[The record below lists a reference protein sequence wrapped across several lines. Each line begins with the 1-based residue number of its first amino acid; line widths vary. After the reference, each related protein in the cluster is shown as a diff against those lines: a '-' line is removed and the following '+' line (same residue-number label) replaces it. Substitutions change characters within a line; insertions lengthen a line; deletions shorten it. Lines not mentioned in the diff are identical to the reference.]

1 MTAHHG
7 FGATLVGLAVLIQ
20 RRHAQICA
28 EHDLTPAQAQLLC
41 MIKDQPR
48 GMTELAQLMGLAKP
62 GLSGLVDRAER
73 RGLVCRNTPGYD
85 RRAVTLSTTPLG
97 KDAIEA
103 LFADVSDRLP
113 DILEG
118 LSAQDQHLF
127 EHLVNAVAA
136 TAGVPLHFGGRG
148 ECGDRGESTATA
160 CGDC

>member
-1 MTAHHG
+1 VTQQHG
-7 FGATLVGLAVLIQ
+7 FGATLAGLAVLIQ

-41 MIKDQPR
+41 MVKDQPR
-48 GMTELAQLMGLAKP
+48 GMTELAHLMGLAKP

-73 RGLVCRNTPGYD
+73 RGLVRRNTPEHD

-97 KDAIEA
+97 KDAVDA

-118 LSAQDQHLF
+118 LSAQDRHVF
-127 EHLVNAVAA
+127 EHLVNAIAA
-136 TAGVPLHFGGRG
+136 TAGMPLLLGERGG
-148 ECGDRGESTATA
+148 STAIA
-160 CGDC
+160 CGDCSRPAD

>member
-1 MTAHHG
+1 MTQHHG
-7 FGATLVGLAVLIQ
+7 FGASLVGLAVLIQ

-41 MIKDQPR
+41 MIKDRPR

-73 RGLVCRNTPGYD
+73 RGLVRRNTPERD

-97 KDAIEA
+97 KEAVDA

-118 LSAQDQHLF
+118 LSAQDRHVF
-127 EHLVNAVAA
+127 EHLVNAVVA
-136 TAGVPLHFGGRG
+136 TSGGPPLLGGRA
-148 ECGDRGESTATA
+148 EVATMA